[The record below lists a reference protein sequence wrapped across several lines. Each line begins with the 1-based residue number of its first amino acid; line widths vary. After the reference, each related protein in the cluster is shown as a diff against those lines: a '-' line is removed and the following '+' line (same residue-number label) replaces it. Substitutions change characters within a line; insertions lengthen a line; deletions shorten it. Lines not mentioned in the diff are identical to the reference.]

1 MNLSPF
7 SRTILR
13 AGVSLAG
20 LAAVPAM
27 AVGVADA
34 RVVEGEA
41 SQAAPQSADG
51 TPEEEPQQVDPATL
65 RGTGEIVVSGRR
77 TRGQLIV
84 DQAPLLTLDEQAIA
98 GEGVTSIADLVAQIS
113 AQTGSAR
120 GRGGGGQPIILV
132 NGIRIASFREFQ
144 AYPPEALAKVEVF
157 PEEVAL
163 RFGFPPD
170 RRVINLV
177 LKDNYSNRQAEF
189 EIGTPS
195 RGGLL
200 STEQEIGYLK
210 IADGGRI
217 NLNLEVEDS
226 TMLTESERSIIQTPG
241 SVSDIIGDP
250 DQARFR
256 SLVADSLAI
265 TANASWAK
273 AFTNS
278 GTSLSANI
286 NYARNQRRDQDGL
299 NLVRLTDPAGNSAL
313 RTFGEAS
320 PLERRTSVDTV
331 SAAASLTKPINSF
344 RLTSTIDSSLSE
356 SETEID
362 QRIDTSGLVAD
373 AAAGRLPINAMLP
386 RTLDPRFNLAR
397 SRTISAESRHT
408 LDGPIASLPA
418 GEVLATFAAALDWRQ
433 IDSSDSLSAQ
443 DVLLTRRRAA
453 SSTNLVVPITST
465 RSGFGDAIG
474 TLTFN
479 AQAGLEDLSDF
490 GLLGDWNAG
499 LTWAPTGGLDLSA
512 TYIYREVAP
521 GLPQLG
527 NPIINNFNVPVF
539 DFVRGENV
547 LATVITGGNPDLL
560 AETQRDWKFAA
571 NWELPFI
578 KDTRFTVE
586 YIRNRSDNVVS
597 TFPQITQAIEAAFPG
612 RVLRDASGR
621 LVQVDQRA
629 ISFAETRSDRLQFTL
644 STRGTFGGPRQTGGE
659 AEGGGGRSG
668 GGRGGMFAALAGAAG
683 AAGGPPPG
691 AGGPPTGG
699 GAAGGPPPGAG
710 GPPSAAQREQ
720 FLAFRERLCKEDGLE
735 FVNGLIDAIERG
747 EDLSGRFPGFDP
759 ARFEQLLSRV
769 RKPDGTVD
777 RERLAQFRTQ
787 ICAIDPA
794 LFSGPPGGAARTAGA
809 GGGAPAGGA
818 PAGGAPR
825 AGGGFGGFGPGGFQ
839 GWRYFAN
846 LTHTIELQNEILIA
860 PGVTPLDQ
868 LDGDATGRFGFPRQ
882 TSRLEV
888 GLFNS
893 KGIGVRLSGRY
904 TGATRID
911 GSGLPGAT
919 DLLFDDLVTV
929 DLRLFANMGQLTGKN
944 EGVFKDLRL
953 TLRADNLFDQQL
965 RVRDQFGNTPIAYQ
979 PLLIDPLGLNF
990 RFEVR
995 KLF

>member
-1 MNLSPF
+1 MILSPF
-7 SRTILR
+7 SRSVLR
-13 AGVSLAG
+13 AGVCLAG
-20 LAAVPAM
+20 LAAAPGM
-27 AVGVADA
+27 AASVAGVDDAEERAVQQSPEVRPDEEQPQADT
-34 RVVEGEA
+34 V
-41 SQAAPQSADG
+41 AP
-51 TPEEEPQQVDPATL
+51 
-65 RGTGEIVVSGRR
+65 RGTGEIIVSGRR

-98 GEGVTSIADLVAQIS
+98 GEGVTSIADLIAQIS

-132 NGIRIASFREFQ
+132 NGVRIASFREF
-144 AYPPEALAKVEVF
+144 ASFPPEALAKVEVF

-177 LKDNYSNRQAEF
+177 LKDNYQNRQAEL

-200 STEQEIGYLK
+200 TNGQEFGYLR
-210 IADGGRI
+210 IADGGRF
-217 NLNLEVEDS
+217 NFNVEVTDS
-226 TMLTESERSIIQTPG
+226 TMLTEDERRIIQAPG
-241 SVSDIIGDP
+241 SVSDIPGDP

-256 SLVADSLAI
+256 SLVADSLGI

-273 AFTNS
+273 AFIES
-278 GTSLSANI
+278 GTSVSANI

-299 NLVRLTDPAGNSAL
+299 NIVRLTDPVGNSVL

-320 PLERRTSVDTV
+320 PLERRTSVDTL
-331 SAAASLTKPINSF
+331 SAAASLTKPVNSF

-362 QRIDTSGLVAD
+362 QRFDTSGLVAD
-373 AAAGRLPINAMLP
+373 AAAGRLPLNGALP
-386 RTLDPRFNLAR
+386 RVLDPRFNLAR
-397 SRTISAESRHT
+397 SRTINAESRHT
-408 LDGPIASLPA
+408 LDGPIASLPG

-433 IDSSDSLSAQ
+433 IDSSDTLSAQ

-453 SSTNLVVPITST
+453 TSTNLVVPITST
-465 RSGFGDAIG
+465 RTGFGDAIG
-474 TLTFN
+474 NLTFN

-499 LTWAPTGGLDLSA
+499 LTWAPAPRLDLSA

-527 NPIINNFNVPVF
+527 NPIIANFNVPVF

-547 LATVITGGNPDLL
+547 LATVITGGNPALL
-560 AETQRDWKFAA
+560 AETQRDWKLAA

-578 KDTRFTVE
+578 DNTRLTVE

-597 TFPQITQAIEAAFPG
+597 SFPQITQAIEAAFPG

-629 ISFAETRSDRLQFTL
+629 VSFAETRSDRLQFTL
-644 STRGTFGGPRQTGGE
+644 STRGTFGAPAQTGGE
-659 AEGGGGRSG
+659 AGGGGG
-668 GGRGGMFAALAGAAG
+668 GSGRGGMFTAMAGAAAGGGAGGPPPAAG

-691 AGGPPTGG
+691 AGGPPT
-699 GAAGGPPPGAG
+699 
-710 GPPSAAQREQ
+710 AAQREQ

-735 FVNGLIDAIERG
+735 FINGLVDAIERG

-769 RKPDGTVD
+769 RKPDGTID

-794 LFSGPPGGAARTAGA
+794 LFSGPPGGGARTAGGGA
-809 GGGAPAGGA
+809 SGGAPAGA
-818 PAGGAPR
+818 PA
-825 AGGGFGGFGPGGFQ
+825 AGGGARGGGGGLPGFGPGGFQ

-860 PGVTPLDQ
+860 PGVAPLDQ

-893 KGIGVRLSGRY
+893 RGIGMRLSGRY
-904 TGATRID
+904 TGPTRID
-911 GSGLPGAT
+911 GSGLPGAA
-919 DLLFDDLVTV
+919 DLFFDDLVTV
-929 DLRLFANMGQLTGKN
+929 DLRLFANMGQLTGRN
-944 EGVFKDLRL
+944 EGFFKDLRL

-990 RFEVR
+990 RFEIR